1 MTSLLITVIAIVLFG
16 IVITAAIMYVDSDE
30 ITAAGMGP
38 AAASSLMNVMEA
50 AEQFRAARGHYPLS
64 IADLTSEY
72 DIQARGLGDADFVIS
87 EGVACLSMPYD
98 VEVNRMLEAASER
111 IDGAVVTDECG
122 ESGVTGRRFLAVS
135 MDGVGTPVAM
145 AYSGV
150 PASIDPWEGYAAPTS
165 GRCIQRTAGWE
176 SLGQAT
182 PLPPELVRNE
192 KYYSPN
198 GQYHVI
204 FQNDGNVVTYSR
216 IAATGAAS
224 TAATVTV
231 VDGLL
236 TVRDAA
242 GNPLKTW
249 GRSAENARMVMGND
263 GVLRTIAGECYNVLF
278 ASIGNYDRLADY
290 DVGQRANGFAYGPT
304 VLKQGESVYSPNEAY
319 HAVLQSSDGNFV
331 GYRTSDNGVL
341 FSSGKLQ
348 KGSYGWRMA
357 LEPNGLKQYDPNGN
371 AVYSTGRS
379 GRRWGFSDGGRIV
392 YLAPYSMEGGTSF
405 LTEGLL
411 DFESLISP
419 DGRYILST
427 NPQFGHNDNRLAIYT
442 NDRAQTRVWE
452 STKANSNRGF
462 GMKVSIENGT
472 FVQRDTTGA
481 IVWSFGTN
489 AARIGLTNEGRLEV
503 RNASGGLVFTS
514 AGPGGGTFYQ

>member
-30 ITAAGMGP
+30 MTAAGMGP
-38 AAASSLMNVMEA
+38 SAASSLMNVMEA

-64 IADLTSEY
+64 MADLTSEY

-98 VEVNRMLEAASER
+98 VEVDRMLGAASER
-111 IDGAVVTDECG
+111 IDGAVVTDVCG
-122 ESGVTGRRFLAVS
+122 DSGVTGRRFLAVS
-135 MDGVGTPVAM
+135 LDGVGMPVAM
-145 AYSGV
+145 AYSDAPV
-150 PASIDPWEGYAAPTS
+150 PSDPWKGYASPTN
-165 GRCIQRTAGWE
+165 GRCIQKTAGWE
-176 SLGQAT
+176 YLGQAT
-182 PLPPELVRNE
+182 PLPSELVRNE
-192 KYYSPN
+192 RYYSPN

-204 FQNDGNVVTYSR
+204 FQDDGNVVTYSR
-216 IAATGAAS
+216 IASTGAAA
-224 TAATVTV
+224 TAAKVTV

-249 GRSAENARMVMGND
+249 GRTAENARMVMGND
-263 GVLRTIAGECYNVLF
+263 GILRTIAGECYNVLF
-278 ASIGNYDRLADY
+278 ASSGNYDRLADY

-331 GYRTSDNGVL
+331 GYTTATNSVL

-348 KGSYGWRMA
+348 SKSHGWRMV
-357 LEPNGLKQYDPNGN
+357 LEPDGLKQYNPDGN
-371 AVYSTGRS
+371 IVYSTNRS

-392 YLAPYSMEGGTSF
+392 YIAPYSIEGGTSF
-405 LTEGLL
+405 LTEGLI
-411 DFESLISP
+411 DYESLISP
-419 DGRYILST
+419 NGRYILST
-427 NPQFGHNDNRLAIYT
+427 NVNFGHADNRLAIYT
-442 NDRAQTRVWE
+442 NDKAQTRFWE
-452 STKANSNRGF
+452 SNNANSRRGF
-462 GMKVSIENGT
+462 GTKVSIENGK
-472 FVQRDTTGA
+472 FVQRDTSGA
-481 IVWSFGTN
+481 VVWSFGTN

-503 RNASGGLVFTS
+503 RDAAGGLVFAS
-514 AGPGGGTFYQ
+514 SGSKGGTVYQ